1 MCPMASECC
10 VALDKAMQIENTHL
24 LMGFGGFFFGSH
36 SVFGCL
42 LTNIWFLLGA
52 TAAYGYGDAAYW
64 FSRVPEYPDGCEPL
78 ITWFLFWIANSCR
91 KERLPVIANFRNL
104 TGDKLNADCEPP
116 VLWLASGDFWFERA
130 LPIVANRL

>member
-1 MCPMASECC
+1 MASECC
-10 VALDKAMQIENTHL
+10 VALDKAMQIENTYL

-42 LTNIWFLLGA
+42 LTNTWFLLGA

-78 ITWFLFWIANSCR
+78 IIWFLILDR
-91 KERLPVIANFRNL
+91 KQLQERTAP
-104 TGDKLNADCEPP
+104 GDCE
-116 VLWLASGDFWFERA
+116 LQKSDRG
-130 LPIVANRL
+130 